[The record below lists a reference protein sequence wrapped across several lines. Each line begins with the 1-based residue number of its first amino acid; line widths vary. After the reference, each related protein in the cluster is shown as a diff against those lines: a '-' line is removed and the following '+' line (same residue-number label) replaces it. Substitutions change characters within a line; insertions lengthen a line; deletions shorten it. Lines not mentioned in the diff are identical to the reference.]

1 MEKVLVISGQAK
13 NTLAVFFDAI
23 YTSLYKMLRLMK
35 KLTKVKFES
44 KYTYIL
50 ECLYAIKIVYMHEKR
65 NNISSKADQL
75 FRHLV
80 VGTSHITL
88 STSIAPTICKI
99 IFICAID
106 LSPLTF

>member
-23 YTSLYKMLRLMK
+23 YTSLYKILRLMK

-50 ECLYAIKIVYMHEKR
+50 ECLYAIKM
-65 NNISSKADQL
+65 
-75 FRHLV
+75 
-80 VGTSHITL
+80 
-88 STSIAPTICKI
+88 
-99 IFICAID
+99 FICIKKGIIY
-106 LSPLTF
+106 LLKLTNYSDTL